1 MAVITATSPKP
12 TRPVGFT
19 GTDALLALTILFWGT
34 NFIVAKAALGVMSP
48 LAFNMVRF
56 TLSSATIAAI
66 AWAMGSARPTGRQ
79 IVQLAALGVLANTI
93 YQLGFIEGL
102 ARTRAGNAALIMAG
116 VPVQTAIV
124 SHLRGTE
131 RLGIR
136 DVLGLALSTAG
147 IAAIVFGSG
156 RSVGFGATVT
166 GDLLVFFATL
176 CWTAFTVLSKPLADQ
191 LGPVTSTAW
200 TMCLGSIPMLLIAI
214 PSALAQ
220 DWSRV
225 GPAAWVGTVYSGVC
239 SLSLAYLF
247 WYRGVQRLGPA
258 RTSFYSNFTPA
269 VAMLAAWAFL
279 HENPNLWQLS
289 GAAGIFGGIWLTK
302 T

>member
-1 MAVITATSPKP
+1 M
-12 TRPVGFT
+12 GFT
-19 GTDALLALTILFWGT
+19 STDALLALTILFWGT
-34 NFIVAKAALGVMSP
+34 NFIVAKAALRVMNP
-48 LAFNMVRF
+48 LAFNIVRF
-56 TLSSATIAAI
+56 TLSSLTIALIARAI
-66 AWAMGSARPTGRQ
+66 GSPRPSRRQ
-79 IVQLAALGVLANTI
+79 IWQLAALGILANTV

-124 SHLRGTE
+124 SHLRGTD

-136 DVLGLALSTAG
+136 DILGLGLSTAG

-156 RSVGFGATVT
+156 RSVGFGATVV
-166 GDLLVFFATL
+166 GDLLVFGATL
-176 CWTAFTVLSKPLADQ
+176 CWTSFTILSKPLADQ

-214 PSALAQ
+214 PSAVAQ

-225 GPAAWVGTVYSGVC
+225 GPAAWAGTAYSGIC

-279 HENPNLWQLS
+279 GETPSLWQLS
-289 GAAGIFGGIWLTK
+289 GAAGIFGGIWLTR